1 VFQDA
6 LIHAG
11 RLGHE
16 YYKANKHAR
25 THAYMLAEDI
35 YMLRRHHK
43 FVCRSDWHTFGADFR
58 GVQIDDV
65 VFLGSS
71 CSAFARVQNF
81 GIRT

>member
-1 VFQDA
+1 
-6 LIHAG
+6 
-11 RLGHE
+11 
-16 YYKANKHAR
+16 
-25 THAYMLAEDI
+25 MLAEDI